1 MKQILILRHAK
12 SSWDDETL
20 EDFER
25 PLSQRGL
32 DDAPRIGK
40 YLRKLKRKPDVI
52 VSSSAQRTKETAKL
66 VTEHMKV
73 DESIITWNK
82 DLYYGSAMDY
92 LKVIQNASADVD
104 RIMLVGHNPKVEQ
117 TVGAL
122 IGNVEAPNLRM
133 PTAAIACVNTYAINW
148 EQVHWGTC
156 QLEWLII
163 PKALN
168 NVIE

>member
-12 SSWDDETL
+12 SSWDDNSL
-20 EDFER
+20 ADFDR
-25 PLSQRGL
+25 PLAKRGL
-32 DDAPRIGK
+32 KDAPRMGK
-40 YLRKLKRKPDVI
+40 YLRKIKRKPDLI
-52 VSSSAQRTKETAKL
+52 VSSSAQRTRETATL
-66 VTEHMKV
+66 VANSMKV
-73 DESIITWNK
+73 DEGIITWNK

-92 LKVIQNASADVD
+92 LKAIQNADSNVD

-133 PTAAIACVNTYAINW
+133 PTAALACLSTYAINW
-148 EQVHWGTC
+148 DQIHWGTC

-163 PKALN
+163 PKALK
-168 NVIE
+168 NVID